1 VIHSY
6 LFIPQIIPNFYP
18 SLADKVQAGIFASLK
33 TILDKRVLPN
43 LNPIFDNPKLDRE
56 LRVTVREK
64 FKDFCTPASLDGEFL
79 NHANISLLKI
89 MY

>member
-1 VIHSY
+1 
-6 LFIPQIIPNFYP
+6 LFQIIPNFYP
-18 SLADKVQAGIFASLK
+18 SLSEKVQAGIFASLK

-64 FKDFCTPASLDGEFL
+64 FKEFCSPVIVDGKL
-79 NHANISLLKI
+79 
-89 MY
+89 